1 MLGSEL
7 LAWNQDYSIVEGVA
21 MTHNENKVMRRI
33 SVCVTVLT
41 CIVIYLIIGYGIY
54 EDAVFRNQSEK
65 YMPKKSA
72 DYKTYV
78 AADKGEE
85 LSEEQKVNDFLFL
98 SKMLEESTFLK
109 GQTEELLHVSWEERN
124 EDFRKMVEETEND
137 VEFYF
142 VMRRYLNEMNSIHTY
157 VVDPNYDNYLSFS
170 GARTMQ
176 NFECELSENKVGEF
190 EQKLSN
196 AAKETEEYQERVF
209 IYIQG
214 NYYEVGSDT
223 EIVRVNGNEDIYGE
237 LNRAGICYRTEY
249 DSLRERPYYPFV
261 VLNEGYGERLLIELS
276 DGEKKSLFYAPEV
289 ERRVSK
295 NGIKAL
301 EKGRSTFLYLWE
313 DETAYVRIGSLS
325 RNRSVELKDVMEL
338 LEKEEREVNNIVF
351 DLRGNGGG
359 IGGNVMLGVLD
370 KIFPTTIRT
379 RREFFLPYTEW
390 NKRLLEETYGID
402 KENTRITE
410 NVPEEITEVGFC
422 YLMKEELSVGS
433 KKNKQRDIYVL
444 VNNDT
449 ASAADWLAHDLREY
463 MSAVIVGVNTNGEGL
478 SESPAYTLLPNSGL
492 LVSYFDSY
500 AENSQGKSNSMY
512 GTTPDYYVENTI
524 EDLNSREYSEENLTS
539 LMKTDSQLKY
549 VLEELIPMEQ

>member
-1 MLGSEL
+1 
-7 LAWNQDYSIVEGVA
+7 

-33 SVCVTVLT
+33 SLCFSVLT
-41 CIVIYLIIGYGIY
+41 GIVIYMMIGYGIY
-54 EDAVFRNQSEK
+54 EDIAFRRQSEK
-65 YMPKKSA
+65 HMPKMSTEFE
-72 DYKTYV
+72 TYV
-78 AADKGEE
+78 VADKGEE
-85 LSEEQKVNDFLFL
+85 LSVEQKVNDFLFL

-109 GQTEELLHVSWEERN
+109 GQTEELLHISWEERN
-124 EDFRKMVEETEND
+124 VAFRKMVEETEND

-170 GARTMQ
+170 RVRTMQ
-176 NFECELSENKVGEF
+176 NLENELSENKLGDF
-190 EQKLSN
+190 EQKLLN
-196 AAKETEEYQERVF
+196 AVEETEEYQEWVF
-209 IYIQG
+209 IYIEG
-214 NYYEVGSDT
+214 NYYEVGT
-223 EIVRVNGNEDIYGE
+223 EIEIVRVNGNEDIYGE
-237 LNRAGICYRTEY
+237 LNRAGVCYKTEY

-261 VLNEGYGERLLIELS
+261 VLNEGYGEKLVIEMS
-276 DGEKKSLFYAPEV
+276 NGEEKTVFYAPEV
-289 ERRVSK
+289 ERRVSE
-295 NGIKAL
+295 NGIKEL

-325 RNRSVELKDVMEL
+325 RNQSVELKNVMEL
-338 LEKEEREVNNIVF
+338 LEKEEREVKNIVF

-379 RREFFLPYTEW
+379 KREFYLPYTEW

-410 NVPEEITEVGFC
+410 NGPEEITEADFC
-422 YLMKEELSVGS
+422 YLIKEEISVGS

-478 SESPAYTLLPNSGL
+478 GESPAYTLLPNSGL

-512 GTTPDYYVENTI
+512 GTAPDYYVENTI
-524 EDLNSREYSEENLTS
+524 EDLNSRDYSEENLTS

>member
-7 LAWNQDYSIVEGVA
+7 HAWNQDYSITEGVA
-21 MTHNENKVMRRI
+21 MTHNENKAMRRI
-33 SVCVTVLT
+33 SVCFTVLT
-41 CIVIYLIIGYGIY
+41 CIVIYMIIGYGIY

-65 YMPKKSA
+65 YMPKKSTS
-72 DYKTYV
+72 YETYM

-85 LSEEQKVNDFLFL
+85 LSVEQKVNDFLFL
-98 SKMLEESTFLK
+98 SKLLEESTFLK

-124 EDFRKMVEETEND
+124 EEFRKMVEETEND

-142 VMRRYLNEMNSIHTY
+142 VLRRYLNEMNSVHTY
-157 VVDPNYDNYLSFS
+157 VVEPNYDNYLSFS

-176 NFECELSENKVGEF
+176 NLERELSKNRLGDF

-196 AAKETEEYQERVF
+196 SVEETEEYQERVF
-209 IYIQG
+209 IYIEG

-237 LNRAGICYRTEY
+237 LNRAGVCYRTEY
-249 DSLRERPYYPFV
+249 DSLRAVPYYPFV
-261 VLNEGYGERLLIELS
+261 VLNEGYGEKLLIEMS
-276 DGEKKSLFYAPEV
+276 DGEEVSLFYAPEV

-295 NGIKAL
+295 NGIKEL

-325 RNRSVELKDVMEL
+325 RSQSVELKDVMEL
-338 LEKEEREVNNIVF
+338 LVKEEREVKNIVF

-359 IGGNVMLGVLD
+359 IGGNVMLGVLE

-379 RREFFLPYTEW
+379 KREFYIPYTEW
-390 NKRLLEETYGID
+390 NKRLLEGTYGID

-410 NVPEEITEVGFC
+410 KIPGEITEAGFC
-422 YLMKEELSVGS
+422 YLMKEEISVGS
-433 KKNKQRDIYVL
+433 KKNERKDIYVL

-463 MSAVIVGVNTNGEGL
+463 MNAVIVGVNTNGEGL

-500 AENSQGKSNSMY
+500 AENSNGESNSMY
-512 GTTPDYYVENTI
+512 GTAPDYYVENTI
-524 EDLNSREYSEENLTS
+524 EDLNSKDYSEENLTS

-549 VLEELIPMEQ
+549 VLEELILMEQ